1 MAKTDKEKFLKYN
14 GYKFFKYNED
24 TDSLE
29 IVRIVGMKDFNE
41 KFKVKDESTGKV
53 KTMPYEV
60 LKQKYTPLQ
69 PRGFIMFIN
78 VWIDTASGKKSDDVI
93 VAAYDM
99 NHLKVFNDNIP
110 YVVCRQSINDI
121 FYDVIRADENK
132 EMVGCC
138 ISKDTIP
145 TNFMMSELLTCS
157 GVYNSQIVNYY
168 IDDTIESV
176 LECLEVEQ
184 FDNMLENLFKEH
196 MILKNRNNPLFD
208 FSSCNILQND
218 GWCRN
223 LSTLLH
229 ENNFITDFD
238 IMRNIQALDFDLSE
252 FIISPP
258 QHEDTELEGKT
269 DQPDHLSKEVV
280 VWLSRTYR
288 IPIKNALIIRY
299 DYDIDLAEFDNT
311 VYMLFRDST
320 NTTYI
325 VVYVCE
331 GEFLEAELEEKYK
344 EISPSDKIRLAF
356 YNKYQGLPGES
367 YKDIIK
373 N

>member
-24 TDSLE
+24 TDFLE
-29 IVRIVGMKDFNE
+29 IVRIIGMKEFNE
-41 KFKVKDESTGKV
+41 KFKVKDENTGKT
-53 KTMPYEV
+53 KIIPYEV
-60 LKQKYTPLQ
+60 LKKEYTPLQ
-69 PRGFIMFIN
+69 PRGFIMFIK
-78 VWIDTASGKKSDDVI
+78 VWLDAASGKKSDDII

-99 NHLKVFNDNIP
+99 NHLKIFNDQIP

-121 FYDVIRADENK
+121 FYDVIRTDENK

-145 TNFMMSELLTCS
+145 PNFMMSELLTCS
-157 GVYNSQIVNYY
+157 GVYHSQIVNYY
-168 IDDTIESV
+168 IDDTVKSV
-176 LECLEVEQ
+176 LECIDIDL
-184 FDNMLENLFKEH
+184 FDNTLEKLFKEH
-196 MILKNRNNPLFD
+196 MILKNADNPLFD
-208 FSSCNILQND
+208 FSSCKLQQD
-218 GWCRN
+218 AGWCRN
-223 LSTLLH
+223 LATLLH

-238 IMRNIQALDFDLSE
+238 VMRNIQALDFDLSE
-252 FIISPP
+252 FIISSS
-258 QHEDTELEGKT
+258 EE
-269 DQPDHLSKEVV
+269 DQPDQLSEEIIIWLSK
-280 VWLSRTYR
+280 TYR
-288 IPIKNALIIRY
+288 IPVKTAIIIKY
-299 DYDIDLAEFDNT
+299 DYDIDLAEFDGT

-320 NTTYI
+320 DTTYL

-331 GEFLEAELEEKYK
+331 GEFLEAELEERYK

-356 YNKYQGLPGES
+356 YNKYQGLPSES

>member
-14 GYKFFKYNED
+14 GYKFFKYIKE

-29 IVRIVGMKDFNE
+29 VVRIVGMKEFNE
-41 KFKVKDESTGKV
+41 KFKVKEEGTGKI
-53 KTMPYEV
+53 KTIPYGI
-60 LKQKYTPLQ
+60 LKKDYTPLE

-78 VWIDTASGKKSDDVI
+78 VWIDIVSGKKSDDII

-99 NHLKVFNDNIP
+99 NHLKIFNDQVP
-110 YVVCRQSINDI
+110 YVVCRQSVNDI
-121 FYDVIRADENK
+121 FYDVIRTDENK

-168 IDDTIESV
+168 INDTVESV
-176 LECLEVEQ
+176 LDCLDITP
-184 FDNMLENLFKEH
+184 FDNTLEKLFKEH
-196 MILKNRNNPLFD
+196 MISKNANNPLFD
-208 FSSCNILQND
+208 FDSCKKQQDD

-238 IMRNIQALDFDLSE
+238 AMRNIQALDFDLSE
-252 FIISPP
+252 FIINK
-258 QHEDTELEGKT
+258 ENI
-269 DQPDHLSKEVV
+269 DQQLSEEMVI
-280 VWLSRTYR
+280 WLSRTYR
-288 IPIKNALIIRY
+288 IPVKSAPVIKY
-299 DYDIDLAEFDNT
+299 DYDIDLAELDDA

-320 NTTYI
+320 DTTYV

-331 GEFLEAELEEKYK
+331 GEFLESELEEKYK
-344 EISPSDKIRLAF
+344 QISPSDKIRLAF
-356 YNKYQGLPGES
+356 YNKYQGLPRES

>member
-1 MAKTDKEKFLKYN
+1 MSKTDKEKFLKYN
-14 GYKFFKYNED
+14 GYKFFKYDKE
-24 TDSLE
+24 TDSVE
-29 IVRIVGMKDFNE
+29 IVRIVGMKEFNE
-41 KFKVKDESTGKV
+41 KFNVKDEDTGKI
-53 KTMPYEV
+53 KIMSYGV
-60 LKQKYTPLQ
+60 LKKEYTPLQ

-78 VWIDTASGKKSDDVI
+78 VWLDSASGKKSDDII

-99 NHLKVFNDNIP
+99 NHLKIFNDQIP
-110 YVVCRQSINDI
+110 YVVCRQSVNDI
-121 FYDVIRADENK
+121 FYDVIRTDENR

-168 IDDTIESV
+168 IDDTVESV
-176 LECLEVEQ
+176 LGCLEINQ
-184 FDNMLENLFKEH
+184 FDNTLEKLFKEH
-196 MILKNRNNPLFD
+196 MLLKNSNNPLFD
-208 FSSCNILQND
+208 FNSCKIQQD
-218 GWCRN
+218 SGWCRN

-229 ENNFITDFD
+229 ENNFITDLD
-238 IMRNIQALDFDLSE
+238 AMRNIQALDFDLSE
-252 FIISPP
+252 FIIS
-258 QHEDTELEGKT
+258 QSEEDQL
-269 DQPDHLSKEVV
+269 DQLSEEVVLWLSK
-280 VWLSRTYR
+280 TYR
-288 IPIKNALIIRY
+288 IPVKTAMIIKY

-311 VYMLFRDST
+311 VYMLFRDSV
-320 NTTYI
+320 NNTYI

-344 EISPSDKIRLAF
+344 EVSPSDKIRLAF
-356 YNKYQGLPGES
+356 YNKYQGLPSES